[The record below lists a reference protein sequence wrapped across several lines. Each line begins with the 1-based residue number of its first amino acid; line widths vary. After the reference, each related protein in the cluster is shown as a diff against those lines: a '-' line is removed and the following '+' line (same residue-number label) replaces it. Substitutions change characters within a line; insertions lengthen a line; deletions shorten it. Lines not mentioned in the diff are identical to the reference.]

1 MRITYAWLYSIN
13 KNKFPAYKNESNKSI
28 ADERLRHELL
38 SIATFTIRNKHTGIP
53 LAWKNNDRSSF
64 SFIEDSVISHGRILM
79 DSPFDLTPEFDYKTR
94 LIPFLYYSPK
104 EFQSKYRW
112 AEDWKHCSP
121 KIEVPCIG
129 DFSIF
134 ISLTTE
140 LPHSLKDIEA
150 FHILESYIYF
160 DLKEYIAPIPFVFKD
175 GELDHLFNRNA

>member
-1 MRITYAWLYSIN
+1 MIITYTWLYNIN
-13 KNKFPAYKNESNKSI
+13 KNKFPTYENECDKFK
-28 ADERLRHELL
+28 ADEILRSRLH
-38 SIATFTIRNKHTGIP
+38 SHSTFTVRNKHTGLP
-53 LAWKNNDRSSF
+53 LAWNNNDRSSF
-64 SFIEDSVISHGRILM
+64 SFIEDSVISHGRVLM

-112 AEDWKHCSP
+112 AEDWKHCSS
-121 KIEVPCIG
+121 KIEVPCMG

-160 DLKEYIAPIPFVFKD
+160 DLKEYIAPLPFVFKD
-175 GELDHLFNRNA
+175 GEFDRLFNRNA